1 MKKLVTVVISI
12 TVLII
17 VIVIAIFSSK
27 RLLNKNTNDI
37 NQSIS
42 EFMPNTEEVGPTEIE
57 STTEVVE
64 TESYSY
70 GPVHDEF
77 EDTDDYLDGN
87 EQTYLDMVKMAA
99 NEHEGLQS
107 VIIPSIKAWELK
119 DDGYL
124 AIIVEGVVVDSITV
138 VFKDSE
144 YIGYWETSEW
154 QDILESLSSVEAT
167 DKNTPD

>member
-1 MKKLVTVVISI
+1 MKKLVTVIISI

-37 NQSIS
+37 NQSVS

-99 NEHEGLQS
+99 NEHEDLQS

-119 DDGYL
+119 DGGYL

-154 QDILESLSSVEAT
+154 HDILESLSSVEAT
-167 DKNTPD
+167 GENTPD

>member
-1 MKKLVTVVISI
+1 MKKLITVIISI

-37 NQSIS
+37 NQSVL
-42 EFMPNTEEVGPTEIE
+42 EFMPTTEEVGPTEIE

-99 NEHEGLQS
+99 NEHEDLQS

-119 DDGYL
+119 DGGYL

-138 VFKDSE
+138 VLKDSE

-154 QDILESLSSVEAT
+154 QDILESLSSVEVT
-167 DKNTPD
+167 DENTPD